1 MHNEFA
7 KWEMKTRLFSRRKTL
22 AGNCCSISQ
31 CRGKGKHEVMEDPR
45 TGVSLVRIEFLVKP
59 EVGDKI
65 MEYHSDPG
73 FRRRAVAACMET
85 VQVPASD
92 PF

>member
-1 MHNEFA
+1 
-7 KWEMKTRLFSRRKTL
+7 MKLGSN
-22 AGNCCSISQ
+22 GYSISQ

-45 TGVSLVRIEFLVKP
+45 TGVSLVRIEFLMKP
-59 EVGDKI
+59 EVWDKI
-65 MEYHSDPG
+65 MEHLSDPD
-73 FRRRAVAACMET
+73 FRRRTVAACMET